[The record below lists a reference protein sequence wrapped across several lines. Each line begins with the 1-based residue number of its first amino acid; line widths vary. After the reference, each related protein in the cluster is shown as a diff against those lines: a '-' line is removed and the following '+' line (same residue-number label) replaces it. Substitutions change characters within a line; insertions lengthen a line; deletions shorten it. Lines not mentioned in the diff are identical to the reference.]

1 MTSKS
6 EEIKTN
12 ISSTPV
18 MVDLIKDIPAN
29 VIISR
34 LSPKPKCDTKQNN
47 LTQSDSDIKMIQ
59 SKCIQS
65 NENFSPVVSSSIQC
79 ISKALNLSSKSLKRK
94 ISNLIQ
100 NNTSIEIK
108 SKFRK
113 YNGLSSLASNDL
125 IMESL
130 PDIMVSRFGPKLL
143 NRQTT
148 NSTQHNT
155 AYINN
160 MTESNINKYYE
171 SFTPASIDVILNN
184 LPIIINSRLIGE
196 KNIFTQFNK
205 HTKIIPSISKSN
217 NLNSDVPTFSSSSMR
232 AVTSLNDNL
241 LFNKQINPALSMVDP
256 SNVEVLVFEENLEI
270 SSKDSKMIN
279 YKEWKSPRKLTV
291 RSETDPSMGTTV
303 ILPFALKRLSKL
315 NNHSPSQYP
324 MLNKLLT
331 KPNNIILKLDKRDKL
346 NTPLIPVSH
355 IYF

>member
-1 MTSKS
+1 MTSKP

-18 MVDLIKDIPAN
+18 MVDLIKDIPEN

-34 LSPKPKCDTKQNN
+34 LSPKPKFDTQQNN

-59 SKCIQS
+59 SNFIKS
-65 NENFSPVVSSSIQC
+65 NENFSPVSC

-130 PDIMVSRFGPKLL
+130 PDIMLSRFGPKFL
-143 NRQTT
+143 NSQTT

-155 AYINN
+155 AIN
-160 MTESNINKYYE
+160 MTESNINKCYE
-171 SFTPASIDVILNN
+171 SFTPASIDVIVNN
-184 LPIIINSRLIGE
+184 LPMIINSRLIGE

-205 HTKIIPSISKSN
+205 HTETIPSISISN
-217 NLNSDVPTFSSSSMR
+217 DLNSDVPTFSSSSMR

-241 LFNKQINPALSMVDP
+241 LFNKEINPALSMVAP
-256 SNVEVLVFEENLEI
+256 SNVEVLMFEKNLEI
-270 SSKDSKMIN
+270 STKDSKMIN
-279 YKEWKSPRKLTV
+279 QKEWESPRKLTV
-291 RSETDPSMGTTV
+291 RSDTDPSMSTTV

-331 KPNNIILKLDKRDKL
+331 KPNTILKLDKKDKL